1 MVILDDFCR
10 VIRSFLG
17 DMMGED
23 KTYGP
28 VPLILE
34 KYRNDIS
41 DAIKDEITDTKLFV
55 YDMLRYCLGW
65 GDVKGNPIEG
75 EMGKS
80 LRPSLCMFACECAGR
95 SPERVLNAAASI
107 ELIHNFSLIHDEI
120 QDLDETRH
128 HRPTLWTVWGKPKAL
143 IAGDVLRVIA
153 DMAIL
158 DENQVDGYK
167 SLEGMAML
175 TEACLEMIEGQ
186 YMDIYFES
194 KPYIMLDEYMS
205 MISRKTGALI
215 RCSLSIGSLLGGMNK
230 RGVSSFREAGQALG
244 YTFQIRDDILGIWGD
259 SELTGKPVGADIRRK
274 KKSLP
279 ILHAI
284 SESTGVSNRTLLDI
298 FTKDAIGEFDVETV
312 LTIMDE
318 TKTYMYSQD
327 LACEYRD
334 NALDALRPTPL
345 DSVQRDRFS
354 ELVYFLAQRKF

>member
-1 MVILDDFCR
+1 M
-10 VIRSFLG
+10 G
-17 DMMGED
+17 NDMA
-23 KTYGP
+23 YSS

-34 KYRNDIS
+34 KYRKDIS
-41 DAIKDEITDTKLFV
+41 DAIKGDVTDRNLFV

-65 GDVKGNPIEG
+65 GDTKGNPIEG

-95 SPERVLNAAASI
+95 SPESVLNAAASI

-128 HRPTLWTVWGKPKAL
+128 HRPTLWAVWGKPKAL

-158 DENQVDGYK
+158 DQNHFDNYK
-167 SLEGMAML
+167 LLESMSML

-186 YMDIYFES
+186 YMDIHFES
-194 KPYIMLDEYMS
+194 KPYIKLDEYMK

-215 RCSLSIGSLLGGMNK
+215 RCSLTMGSLLGGMNK
-230 RGVSSFREAGQALG
+230 QDVSSFRESGQALG

-284 SESTGVSNRTLLDI
+284 TESSGASNKILLDI
-298 FTKDAIGEFDVETV
+298 FAKDHIEDLEVETV

-318 TKTYMYSQD
+318 TRTYTYSQD

-334 NALDALRPTPL
+334 RALDAVASTPL
-345 DSVQRDRFS
+345 DSIQRDRFS
-354 ELVYFLAQRKF
+354 ELVYFLAQRRF